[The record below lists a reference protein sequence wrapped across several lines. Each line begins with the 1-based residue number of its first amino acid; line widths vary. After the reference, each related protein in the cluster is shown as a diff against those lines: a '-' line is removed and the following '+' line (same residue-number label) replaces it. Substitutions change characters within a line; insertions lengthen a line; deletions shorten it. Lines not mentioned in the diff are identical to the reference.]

1 MLQSGGKNS
10 KSSPSCSPWQ
20 VSPHWNN
27 ISFYFFIKGIWWVFE
42 FISTYIGFLKQNE
55 LIEIDTCALEI
66 VLDIPNLLAVSWQ
79 SGLSIWINRTHQT
92 LDITAGIQ
100 ICAIFPFWD
109 INTSI
114 ILFSSQGFLIFLS
127 TVCKKSVLKGLQETT
142 GLSITKDKP
151 TVTES
156 SNNTKDT
163 NVASTAMWDYWLT
176 FSVEMVV
183 IVNIVKDV
191 WRMTYEYL
199 NPRTESIE
207 KWNIFLKIARKIY

>member
-10 KSSPSCSPWQ
+10 KSSPSCPPWQ

-42 FISTYIGFLKQNE
+42 FISTYIGFLKKNE

-79 SGLSIWINRTHQT
+79 SGLSIWNNRTHQT

-100 ICAIFPFWD
+100 ICAIFPLWD
-109 INTSI
+109 VKTSI
-114 ILFSSQGFLIFLS
+114 NWFSSQGFLIFLS

-191 WRMTYEYL
+191 WHMNIWILE
-199 NPRTESIE
+199 IE
-207 KWNIFLKIARKIY
+207 PKALKNEIFFL